1 VAGIVDVDQG
11 EQILFSERWD
21 RPDAGG
27 LKFIVLSAVLYAPGT
42 LLYSWSRSEQN
53 QTVFKTSAC
62 VIFILVGT
70 GAMAGLYGLA
80 TGSITI

>member
-1 VAGIVDVDQG
+1 
-11 EQILFSERWD
+11 
-21 RPDAGG
+21 

-42 LLYSWSRSEQN
+42 LLYSWSRREQN
-53 QTVFKTSAC
+53 QTVFKTSAW
-62 VIFILVGT
+62 VIFILVGA